1 MSCRLPALCLVYLLH
16 RRHEL
21 GYDSD
26 LCVALGLNQGLLNYG
41 LQSLEKHWMSLLC
54 NLLMSPLL

>member
-1 MSCRLPALCLVYLLH
+1 MSCWLLALCLVYLLY
-16 RRHEL
+16 RAHEL

-26 LCVALGLNQGLLNYG
+26 LSVALGLNQGLLNYG
-41 LQSLEKHWMSLLC
+41 LQSLENHWMSLVC